1 MKKNDLFK
9 AIGICF
15 LIFVLLS
22 WVIPTGSYATGEYVK
37 ANISAVGLIDL
48 LYYPIVTFGTF
59 IQYGV
64 FSSLE
69 SMERE
74 TIELENYVYNIDKDM
89 YYVYVGITKN
99 EQNANKIMNYY
110 KNLGYD
116 TILKQYDISNDNF
129 LEEVENYDN
138 ILLSTEDQT
147 AIASLI
153 NQILTKYEEVVI
165 NGKD

>member
-1 MKKNDLFK
+1 MKKYLLTFLLALVIGFFLSIFFIKQYDNYAGFK
-9 AIGICF
+9 
-15 LIFVLLS
+15 
-22 WVIPTGSYATGEYVK
+22 
-37 ANISAVGLIDL
+37 ISRMGTE
-48 LYYPIVTFGTF
+48 LYF

-69 SMERE
+69 SMEKE
-74 TIELENYVYNIDKDM
+74 TIELENYVYNIDNDM

-99 EQNANKIMNYY
+99 EQNANKIMSYY

>member
-1 MKKNDLFK
+1 MKKYLLTFLLALVIGFFLSNLFIK
-9 AIGICF
+9 QYDNY
-15 LIFVLLS
+15 
-22 WVIPTGSYATGEYVK
+22 TGFK
-37 ANISAVGLIDL
+37 ISNMGTE
-48 LYYPIVTFGTF
+48 LYF

-74 TIELENYVYNIDKDM
+74 TIELENYVYNIDSDM

-99 EQNANKIMNYY
+99 EKNANKIMNYY
-110 KNLGYD
+110 KTLGYD
-116 TILKQYDISNDNF
+116 TILKQYDITNDNF

-138 ILLSTEDQT
+138 ILLSTEDTT

>member
-1 MKKNDLFK
+1 MKKYLLTFLLALVIGFFLSNFFIKQYDNYAGFK
-9 AIGICF
+9 
-15 LIFVLLS
+15 
-22 WVIPTGSYATGEYVK
+22 
-37 ANISAVGLIDL
+37 ISRMGTE
-48 LYYPIVTFGTF
+48 LYF

-69 SMERE
+69 SMEKE
-74 TIELENYVYNIDKDM
+74 TIELENYVYNIDNDM
-89 YYVYVGITKN
+89 YYVYIGITKN
-99 EQNANKIMNYY
+99 EKNANKIMNYY
-110 KNLGYD
+110 KTLGYD
-116 TILKQYDISNDNF
+116 TILKQYDIANDNF

>member
-1 MKKNDLFK
+1 MKKYLLTFLLALVIGFFLSNLFIK
-9 AIGICF
+9 QYDKYSGF
-15 LIFVLLS
+15 
-22 WVIPTGSYATGEYVK
+22 K
-37 ANISAVGLIDL
+37 ISNMSTE
-48 LYYPIVTFGTF
+48 LYF

-69 SMERE
+69 SMEKE
-74 TIELENYVYNIDKDM
+74 TIELENYVYNINSDM

-99 EQNANKIMNYY
+99 EQNANKIMSYY
-110 KNLGYD
+110 KTLGYD
-116 TILKQYDISNDNF
+116 TILKKYDIANDNF

-138 ILLSTEDQT
+138 ILLFTEDTT

-165 NGKD
+165 NGKN

>member
-1 MKKNDLFK
+1 MKKYLFTFLL
-9 AIGICF
+9 ALIIGFF
-15 LIFVLLS
+15 LSNLFIKQYDNYAGLKISGLS
-22 WVIPTGSYATGEYVK
+22 SE
-37 ANISAVGLIDL
+37 
-48 LYYPIVTFGTF
+48 LYF

-74 TIELENYVYNIDKDM
+74 TIELENYVYNIDEDM

-99 EQNANKIMNYY
+99 KDNANKIINYY

-116 TILKQYDISNDNF
+116 TILKQYNISNDSF
-129 LEEVENYDN
+129 LEEIENYDN
-138 ILLSTEDQT
+138 ILLSTEDTT